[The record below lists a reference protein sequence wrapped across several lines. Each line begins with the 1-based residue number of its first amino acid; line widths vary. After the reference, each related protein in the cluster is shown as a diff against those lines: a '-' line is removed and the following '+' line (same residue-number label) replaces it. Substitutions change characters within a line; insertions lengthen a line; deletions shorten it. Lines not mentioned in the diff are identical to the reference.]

1 MADIETFNTQ
11 TKSGAPAILEL
22 LSEIEKR
29 DKANKGEPQS
39 GSVAGSTLGDPRGF
53 AVLNTTGHHVGKVAD
68 LYVDPHT
75 REPYFALLSLGGHA
89 LGIGN
94 RQVLVGYNDLEV
106 VGDKQVKVHVAVQ
119 QAL

>member
-11 TKSGAPAILEL
+11 TKNSGPAILEL

-29 DKANKGEPQS
+29 DKANKGEAQS
-39 GSVAGSTLGDPRGF
+39 GSIAGSTLGDPRGF
-53 AVLNTTGHHVGKVAD
+53 TVLNTTGHHVGKVAD

-75 REPYFALLSLGGHA
+75 REPFFALLSLGNHA

-94 RQVLVGYNDLEV
+94 RNVLVGYDDIEV
-106 VGDKQVKVHVAVQ
+106 IADKQVRVRVA
-119 QAL
+119 L